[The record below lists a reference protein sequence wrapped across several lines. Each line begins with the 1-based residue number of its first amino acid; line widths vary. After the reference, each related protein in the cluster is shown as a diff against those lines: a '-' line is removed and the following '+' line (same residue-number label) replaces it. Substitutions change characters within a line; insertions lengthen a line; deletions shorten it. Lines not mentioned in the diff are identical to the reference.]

1 MIKRS
6 QNQEPPEGWPRPPKF
21 NPPGDVPGPPIQF
34 GEPISPD
41 TAQGGFG
48 FIPNGIREKNIF
60 FYHPDHLGSSSYITG
75 QDGKV
80 SQHTEYIAFG
90 EILFDEHNT
99 EHTMPYLFNGKELD
113 QETNLT
119 YFGARYLD
127 MKTSLW
133 LNTDPLSGYNPT
145 FEHEHYIDGQHNS
158 GVFNPMN
165 LNTYGYTYQNPILY
179 IDPNGKQVQF
189 DVGGY
194 IQQQLRSTWNS
205 AWNSIFGYN
214 PQKDNEHNII
224 IDNNWQAVK
233 HYYRGNGQ
241 TVKLGANTINA
252 IKESKDMN
260 YYRNRIRKGL
270 TSSPANGHNL
280 SVNMTSETSE
290 TFHLG
295 RMVLEY
301 NTTCNQAECTTN
313 YTVDDKGFV
322 DPNSI
327 LSELLS
333 NDDNYGPN
341 NELGGTP
348 YDYQPVKWSETYKNP
363 GYKIDKNGKPMP
375 IPDKAT
381 KGKKDSNSSSYG
393 NYYYNSSR

>member
-1 MIKRS
+1 M
-6 QNQEPPEGWPRPPKF
+6 
-21 NPPGDVPGPPIQF
+21 
-34 GEPISPD
+34 
-41 TAQGGFG
+41 T
-48 FIPNGIREKNIF
+48 NIF

-241 TVKLGANTINA
+241 TVKLGTNTINA
-252 IKESKDMN
+252 IKESKDVKR
-260 YYRNRIRKGL
+260 YRNNIVSGKTSLPAAPKGSL
-270 TSSPANGHNL
+270 K
-280 SVNMTSETSE
+280 VNMELEDTN

-295 RMVLEY
+295 RMELTY
-301 NTTCNQAECTTN
+301 STTCNSSKCRTT

-322 DPNSI
+322 DPNYLI
-327 LSELLS
+327 AWA
-333 NDDNYGPN
+333 NADNEGPN
-341 NELGGTP
+341 AELFGTT
-348 YDYQPVKWSETYKNP
+348 YDYEKVTWTEKYDNP
-363 GYKIDKNGKPMP
+363 GYKFDKSGKPLS
-375 IPDKAT
+375 IKQN
-381 KGKKDSNSSSYG
+381 KQKNEK
-393 NYYYNSSR
+393 